1 MKANRLSKTSDE
13 IMNVL
18 LKVNVNEVS
27 QQQREGKWMPE
38 IEQSRTLRN

>member
-13 IMNVL
+13 KMNVL
-18 LKVNVNEVS
+18 RKVNVNEVS
-27 QQQREGKWMPE
+27 QQREGKWMPE